1 MRRRART
8 DRNHAEI
15 VQALRQVG
23 WHVFDTSRLGNG
35 FPDLVIHRGGPVR
48 LVELKD
54 KGGALTA
61 AQELFI
67 KTGWPVTILRSVD
80 EAINL

>member
-23 WHVFDTSRLGNG
+23 WTVFDSSRLGGG
-35 FPDLVIHRGGPVR
+35 FPDLVIHRGGSVQ
-48 LVELKD
+48 LVELKV
-54 KGGALTA
+54 KRGALTK
-61 AQELFI
+61 AQEEFG
-67 KTGWPVTILRSVD
+67 KWWPVTILRSVED
-80 EAINL
+80 AVNL